1 MTLVIWAFIV
11 AALFFVGA
19 LWLKFRWR
27 KREATRGIIRRFG
40 LDVSKYNI
48 VSADLGDVCQRQRL
62 FGFGLVGEP
71 DAVFRS
77 RSIWKQ
83 EWVVGEF
90 KSRHHKG
97 YVRPNE
103 LFQVMLYM
111 GLVREHYR
119 ASRVRGV
126 LQFADKDVLVKFD
139 AALFDALI
147 DVREEMLRVFERGV
161 PPVSLVP
168 LQERM
173 DVLSCN
179 RHIRLSMRSSDY
191 LHK

>member
-1 MTLVIWAFIV
+1 MILGFIV
-11 AALFFVGA
+11 AALLCVGA
-19 LWLKFRWR
+19 LWLKFHWGRR
-27 KREATRGIIRRFG
+27 GAAREIIKRFG
-40 LDVSKYNI
+40 LDASKYHL

-62 FGFGLVGEP
+62 FAFGLVGEP

-103 LFQVMLYM
+103 LFQVILYI
-111 GLVREHYR
+111 GLVRKHYQ
-119 ASRVRGV
+119 APRVRGV
-126 LQFADKDVLVKFD
+126 LQFADKAVLVKFD
-139 AALFDALI
+139 AELFNALVNI
-147 DVREEMLRVFERGV
+147 QEEMLRAFEAGV
-161 PPVSLVP
+161 LPAGLVP

-173 DVLSCN
+173 DVLACN
-179 RHIRLSMRSSDY
+179 RHIRLSVRSGDY
-191 LHK
+191 AHK